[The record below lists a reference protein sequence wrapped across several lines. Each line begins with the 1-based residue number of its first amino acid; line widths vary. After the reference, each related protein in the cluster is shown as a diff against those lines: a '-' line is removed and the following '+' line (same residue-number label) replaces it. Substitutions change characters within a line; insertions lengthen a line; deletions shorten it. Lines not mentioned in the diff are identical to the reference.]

1 MVYLTNLK
9 EEYKIKKREVEM
21 MPKSTSGGVS
31 PQIIKTDKK
40 AEGYSLKIAL
50 ISFVVSIIL
59 GFYLSK

>member
-21 MPKSTSGGVS
+21 MPKSTSGS
-31 PQIIKTDKK
+31 TPQVVKSEKK
-40 AEGYSLKIAL
+40 ENGFSLKIVL
-50 ISFVVSIIL
+50 LSLLVSVLL

>member
-21 MPKSTSGGVS
+21 MPKSTSGGVTT
-31 PQIIKTDKK
+31 QTIKTDKK
-40 AEGYSLKIAL
+40 AEEYSLKIAL
-50 ISFVVSIIL
+50 ISFFVSLIL